1 MFISHSTSSDDEIA
15 LVRDALAKGLDARNH
30 TVLLDERIQEPGR
43 PWQLKLAR
51 LLGEC
56 DAALVLVNEAALA
69 SSWVRRETNILHW
82 RKTLYPGMV
91 LVTVLVGGVSAGQ
104 LRASELRYLAD
115 DDVERIRA
123 WTKDEVDRLVQR
135 FPQVR
140 RIWDDAVS
148 AWLDDIGIQLRE
160 IKDESIFARIARE
173 LDVPE
178 EELVELVP
186 GLAPVLLAS
195 QMLDTHDVV
204 KLGNAVLV
212 ARRGGL
218 ERDRVG
224 QLATMI
230 LPVWVDR
237 DEARRIVRET
247 DGSVRRVVILNV
259 DSPEIG
265 KQYLDRAFCVDN
277 RSYYVATAA
286 GRPPGD
292 ENPEDYLLEQCELA
306 VKDRIGMDP
315 YQELGRPKEPRNF
328 GRLFLVLDVKRCDL
342 AMVHRVIARLHE
354 KVPWV
359 HVLVIPG
366 RGVDVRERWPGS
378 PDEVLVLDPPFEA
391 SHEILVKAVMRRVDE
406 CVQPIRRGAW

>member
-1 MFISHSTSSDDEIA
+1 MFISHSTSADDEIA
-15 LVRDALAKGLDARNH
+15 RVREALAKGLDDRNH
-30 TVLLDERIQEPGR
+30 KVLLDVRIQEPGR

-56 DAALVLVNEAALA
+56 DAALVLVNESALA

-115 DDVERIRA
+115 DDVERIRT
-123 WTKDEVDRLVQR
+123 WTDDEVDRLVRR

-140 RIWDDAVS
+140 RVWDDTVS
-148 AWLDDIGIQLRE
+148 AWLDDIGNHLRE
-160 IKDESIFARIARE
+160 IKDPSVFARIARE
-173 LDVPE
+173 LEVPE
-178 EELVELVP
+178 EELDELLP

-212 ARRGGL
+212 ARRSGL

-224 QLATMI
+224 QLATLI

-247 DGSVRRVVILNV
+247 DGSVRRVVILTV

-265 KQYLDRAFCVDN
+265 RQYLDRAFCVDN
-277 RSYYVATAA
+277 RSYYVAMAA

-315 YQELGRPKEPRNF
+315 YQELGRPKEPRDF

-366 RGVDVRERWPGS
+366 RGVDVRGRWPGS

-391 SHEILVKAVMRRVDE
+391 SHETLVEAVMRRVDE
-406 CVQPIRRGAW
+406 CVQPSRRGAW